1 VRRRNFVLAAMLVT
15 AAACDDAAS
24 DTSGTTSVTTSGA
37 STSSA
42 SSRVTTD
49 SAEASPEPPTSGP
62 TEASNPTTPESP
74 PPSESSEPSNLSPP
88 ADTSNQPETSDQT
101 DQTETSDQTD
111 QTETSDQTD
120 QTETSDQTDQ
130 ESVPLVPTPTPAAV
144 APLYEAGDIDR
155 GLRPFI
161 DQAKDDLAVR
171 LGVAVDAISTHA
183 AVLVVWPDAS
193 LGCPSP
199 DMRYAQVLTDGSVI
213 ELGYDGHIYR
223 YHTGGDRGPF
233 ICEQP
238 LTKTPPSEGIGLGS
252 GGEDI

>member
-1 VRRRNFVLAAMLVT
+1 MRRRNFVLAAMLVT

-88 ADTSNQPETSDQT
+88 ADTSNQP
-101 DQTETSDQTD
+101 
-111 QTETSDQTD
+111 ETSDQTD